1 MEKIFL
7 DTSFLI
13 AYHNRKDENHEKV
26 ARWVRNIRKER
37 ISFLISD
44 YIFDEVLT
52 VLLVR
57 GSKELS
63 IEAGRRILESDRI
76 ILIRVDDIVFDRAW
90 EIYQNYSDKNWSFTD
105 CTSYVLM
112 KGLNILKGVSFD
124 EHFRQFGFEIV
135 I

>member
-13 AYHNRKDENHEKV
+13 AYHNRKDENHEEASK
-26 ARWVRNIRKER
+26 WVSNIRKER
-37 ISFLISD
+37 IRFVISD

-52 VLLVR
+52 VLLAR
-57 GSKELS
+57 GSKKLS
-63 IEAGRRILESDRI
+63 IDVGKKIMESDRI
-76 ILIRVDDIVFDRAW
+76 TLIRVDGIVFDKAW

-112 KGLNILKGVSFD
+112 KALNILKGVSFD
-124 EHFRQFGFEIV
+124 EHFKQFGFEVV

>member
-13 AYHNRKDENHEKV
+13 AYHNRKDENHDKV
-26 ARWVRNIRKER
+26 AIWARNIRKER
-37 ISFLISD
+37 ISFVISD

-63 IEAGRRILESDRI
+63 IKAGKSILDSDRI

-90 EIYQNYSDKNWSFTD
+90 KIYQDYSDKNWSFTD

-112 KGLNILKGVSFD
+112 KGLNILKGLSFD
-124 EHFRQFGFEIV
+124 EHFKQFGFEVV

>member
-1 MEKIFL
+1 MEKIFV

-13 AYHNRKDENHEKV
+13 AYHNRKDENHEK
-26 ARWVRNIRKER
+26 AALWAKNIRKKR
-37 ISFLISD
+37 ISFVISD

-63 IEAGRRILESDRI
+63 IKAGKSILDSNLI
-76 ILIRVDDIVFDRAW
+76 TLIRVDDIVFDKAW
-90 EIYQNYSDKNWSFTD
+90 KIYQDYSDKNWSFTD

-112 KGLNILKGVSFD
+112 KGLNIPKGLSFD
-124 EHFRQFGFEIV
+124 EHFKQFGFEIV
-135 I
+135 V